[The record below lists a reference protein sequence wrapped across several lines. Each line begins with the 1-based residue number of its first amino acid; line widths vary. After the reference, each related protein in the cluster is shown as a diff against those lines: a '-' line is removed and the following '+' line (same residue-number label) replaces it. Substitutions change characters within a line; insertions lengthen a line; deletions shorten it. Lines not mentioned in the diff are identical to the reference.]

1 MAQSNLLI
9 HPSRAAD
16 GVGHRVTPQSAGW
29 RYVGFET
36 RTLNR
41 GAKSELETAG
51 NEGCIVLLSGKA
63 RGTADEFDSR
73 TIGERASMFEGLPWS
88 GYLPPHAPATIEAA
102 SQCEL
107 ALCAATATRRLKER

>member
-51 NEGCIVLLSGKA
+51 NEVCIVLPSRKA
-63 RGTADEFDSR
+63 RGTADEFDSGTVR
-73 TIGERASMFEGLPWS
+73 QAGGGFQRRPGS
-88 GYLPPHAPATIEAA
+88 GDLPPPPPGPNQAAAPCPRPRCTPPAA
-102 SQCEL
+102 
-107 ALCAATATRRLKER
+107 

>member
-51 NEGCIVLLSGKA
+51 NGVCIFLLSGKA
-63 RGTADEFDSR
+63 RGAGNEFDSR
-73 TIGERASMFEGLPWS
+73 TVRERGSMVEGLPGS
-88 GYLPPHAPATIEAA
+88 VYLPPPPAATIEGA
-102 SQCEL
+102 SHC
-107 ALCAATATRRLKER
+107 AVRLCQAP